1 MARNRLN
8 LELLTCASSGHVL
21 AAPADVDEHAGPQ
34 LVRRTE
40 DGLCWRR
47 CLRCDVWIPSRAP
60 QERERRQAGEQ
71 GQAHAQGPGHAQGQ
85 EQEQAQGPGHV
96 QERGDAPAGRGPS
109 LVIPERGRALRDRYV
124 LRLIALDRLLH
135 FLLLGT
141 AAAVVFAF
149 TADRARL
156 SGPFYRVVDA
166 LQNGVGGVGARP
178 GTGVAGELEKAF
190 QASSSKL
197 WLLGAALAAYALL
210 EGVEA
215 VGLWRARRWAEYLT
229 FVATT
234 ILLVPEVWE
243 LTSRVTVFK
252 VVALVV
258 NIAVVAYLLHAKRL
272 FGLRGGPLAERLERE
287 RDMSWE
293 ALERAFP
300 HP

>member
-1 MARNRLN
+1 MARHRWNF
-8 LELLTCASSGHVL
+8 ELLTCATSGHVL
-21 AAPADVDEHAGPQ
+21 VAPADVDERTGPL

-40 DGLCWRR
+40 DGLRWQR
-47 CLRCDVWIPSRAP
+47 CLRCDVWIPTRAP
-60 QERERRQAGEQ
+60 RDHGETP
-71 GQAHAQGPGHAQGQ
+71 GPG
-85 EQEQAQGPGHV
+85 
-96 QERGDAPAGRGPS
+96 PADI
-109 LVIPERGRALRDRYV
+109 VIPERGRALRDRYV

-141 AAAVVFAF
+141 AAVVVFAF

-156 SGPFYRVVDA
+156 SDPFYRVVDA

-178 GTGVAGELEKAF
+178 GTGLAGELEKAF

-243 LTSRVTVFK
+243 LTGRVTVFK

-258 NIAVVAYLLHAKRL
+258 NIAVVVYLLHSKRL
-272 FGLRGGPLAERLERE
+272 FGLRGGLRAHQRE
-287 RDMSWE
+287 RQQDMSWE
-293 ALERAFP
+293 AVERATP
-300 HP
+300 